1 MGGMIM
7 ALFELNPYE
16 DSTTIEIAE
25 AVREP
30 LRELI
35 VKETNVNKRAFL
47 EKVLSTLRDWYA

>member
-1 MGGMIM
+1 MIM

-47 EKVLSTLRDWYA
+47 EKVLSTLRDWYT

>member
-1 MGGMIM
+1 MIM

-47 EKVLSTLRDWYA
+47 EKVLSTLGDWYT